1 MAEKRLSVTLAR
13 VSSKAQE
20 EGYSLDSQQKLLRK
34 YCKEQRL
41 KVNKEFRISE
51 TASKNEQRTI
61 FKEMLLYIKKKGI
74 TDLIVEKTDRLTRN
88 LRDAVVVD
96 DWLDMNEKR
105 RLHMVK
111 EGLIIHKK
119 SRSDERLMWNIYLA
133 ISRKQIDNL
142 REEAMKGWAEKLAQ
156 GWMPSSPPLGY
167 KTVIESGKKI
177 HVVDEDKAALIERS
191 FRLYLEVNHNID
203 TVTDEVTKH
212 GLVTKNGR
220 PLCRTA
226 IHKILDNPFYCG
238 TIRFDGKLYPGAHEP
253 LINRELFDKAQEKLH
268 GKYHTRHITH
278 NPVFKGL
285 LRCSI
290 CDATVTWQLQKGRY
304 YGACQRWNDTCKGR
318 RLLREDRLEEQLLN
332 ELDLID
338 TDSNGNRVLRKLTNS
353 LEDRH
358 NPYTGNHRISVIKM
372 LQQRIHRLERMEG
385 NLYEDKLSGLV
396 KEKKYIDMTKT
407 IREELTGLRKRFDLL
422 ENYDS
427 AMQNEDKPTT
437 LHELYINASINDK
450 RQIIHELFT
459 IRYQSNYVEFTLKKM
474 SANRVIVCKN

>member
-41 KVNKEFRISE
+41 NINKEFRISE

-61 FKEMLLYIKKKGI
+61 FKEMLLYIKKNGI

-88 LRDAVVVD
+88 LRDAVIVD
-96 DWLDMNEKR
+96 DWLEINEKR

-167 KTVIESGKKI
+167 KTVIDSGKKI
-177 HVVDEDKAALIERS
+177 HVIDEDKAALIERA
-191 FRLYLEVNHNID
+191 FRLYLEVNQNID

-212 GLVTKNGR
+212 GLVTKSGR

-253 LINRELFDKAQEKLH
+253 LINRDIFDKVQEKLH
-268 GKYHTRHITH
+268 GKHHTHQITH

-285 LRCSI
+285 LRCSV

-304 YGACQRWNDTCKGR
+304 YGACQRWNDICKGR

-332 ELDLID
+332 ELDQID
-338 TDSNGNRVLRKLTNS
+338 TSPSGNILLRKLIKF

-358 NPYTGNHRISVIKM
+358 HPYIGKHRLSVIKM
-372 LQQRIHRLERMEG
+372 IQQRIRRLERIED
-385 NLYEDKLSGLV
+385 NLYEDQLSGLV
-396 KEKKYIDMTKT
+396 NEKKYIEMSNSLHV
-407 IREELTGLRKRFDLL
+407 ELTVLRKRLTLL
-422 ENYDS
+422 ENHDS
-427 AMQNEDKPTT
+427 TSLNEDKPTT
-437 LHELYINASINDK
+437 LHELFIRASKNDK
-450 RQIIHELFT
+450 QKIIHELFT
-459 IRYQSNYVEFTLKKM
+459 MTYQFNYVEFTLKKI
-474 SANRVIVCKN
+474 SASRVVGV